1 MSCTSVRWRLFAPT
15 ILPALKS
22 CMRCSPC
29 AATVPDMP
37 EPIMLMRMLPGA
49 SAAKHRLHQV
59 RERADGSPVRLAEH
73 ARADQHQRDRKDQR
87 DDGQPDG
94 ELERIVLHDAEHR
107 GEQDHADGDEREREL
122 LAAGA
127 DLARLERRERS
138 SDELP
143 LED

>member
-49 SAAKHRLHQV
+49 SAANTACIRFASALMGAQFV
-59 RERADGSPVRLAEH
+59 SPSTRVPTSISATERTSETMVSQTGN
-73 ARADQHQRDRKDQR
+73 
-87 DDGQPDG
+87 
-94 ELERIVLHDAEHR
+94 
-107 GEQDHADGDEREREL
+107 
-122 LAAGA
+122 
-127 DLARLERRERS
+127 S
-138 SDELP
+138 SE
-143 LED
+143 